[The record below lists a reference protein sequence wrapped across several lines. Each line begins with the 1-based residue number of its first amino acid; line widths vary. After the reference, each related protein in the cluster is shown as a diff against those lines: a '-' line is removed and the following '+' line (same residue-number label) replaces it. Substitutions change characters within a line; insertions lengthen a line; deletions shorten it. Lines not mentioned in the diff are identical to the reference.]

1 MRLQQREIEIQML
14 SQIHRKQVE
23 DLKKQVQEFRDIVM
37 KKNLLI
43 TEKELLYK
51 NFRFNTFIASI
62 VALSIFMCL
71 FILWV

>member
-71 FILWV
+71 FIL

>member
-1 MRLQQREIEIQML
+1 MRLQQRELEIQML
-14 SQIHRKQVE
+14 SQIHRKQVG

-37 KKNLLI
+37 KKNLMI

-62 VALSIFMCL
+62 VALSIFMCF